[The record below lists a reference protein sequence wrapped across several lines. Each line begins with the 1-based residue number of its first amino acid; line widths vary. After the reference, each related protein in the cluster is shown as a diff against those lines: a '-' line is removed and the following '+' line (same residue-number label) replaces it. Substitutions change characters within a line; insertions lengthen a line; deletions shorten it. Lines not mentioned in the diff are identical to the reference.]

1 MAKTNQAY
9 STPAFKHQ
17 IDLRLS
23 GNESQC
29 VIPDLAAYW
38 RQLDSG
44 FVSQYP
50 SHQALQDLIGDWVGV
65 DAARIVVTAGGDDS
79 IDRIVGN
86 LLVGSRNKVVTHA
99 PSFEMVSIYTD
110 NYSGS
115 LDVEPWLEGDFPVAE
130 LIQRIDD
137 STALVVLTTP
147 NNPTGAMI
155 SLDDIFKVNQA
166 SKKHGAKLLVDH
178 AYVEFADEEPTA
190 QLTADD
196 NIMIVRTFSKAWG
209 LAGLRVGF
217 LIAPD
222 AEFAT
227 AIRNASGPYPVSAVS
242 LETARTALDQFKPLM
257 AENVARIKTIRG
269 LMVDLLTACRGRPL
283 PSGGN
288 YLLVEFSDADAV
300 WDGLASKG
308 IGVRKFAGKPVLAN
322 FLRITCPATVGDYLR
337 LAKALCEVCNTD
349 FETHQAAVAVAF
361 QPDLV
366 ANQETPDAST
376 LTAVQ
381 NGDAPASGS
390 KRQASIKRDTKETKI
405 DLQLNLD
412 GSAKVEV
419 STGIGFLDHMLTAF
433 AFHAGFDLKLICDGD
448 LEVDDHHTAEDCAI
462 ALGQAIDEALGPRKG
477 IKRFGYA
484 YAPLDEALART
495 VVDLSARP
503 WPEIHLA
510 LEREM
515 VGQWACENITHFFQ
529 SLAMTLRCSLHVDVL
544 RGANDHHRA
553 EAAFKSMAKA
563 FNQALTRVDGDVPS
577 TKGVL

>member
-29 VIPDLAAYW
+29 VIPDLAAYF
-38 RQLDSG
+38 RQLDSR

-65 DAARIVVTAGGDDS
+65 DSGRIVVTAGGDDS
-79 IDRIVGN
+79 IDRVVGN
-86 LLVGSRNKVVTHA
+86 LLAGTRKKVVTHA
-99 PSFEMVSIYTD
+99 PSFEMVSIYTG
-110 NYSGS
+110 NYDGS
-115 LDVEPWLEGDFPVAE
+115 LDVEPWLEGDFPVDDFVA
-130 LIQRIDD
+130 RIDS

-155 SLDDIFKVNQA
+155 SLDDIFKVNEA
-166 SKKHGAKLLVDH
+166 AKNLGVKLLVDH
-178 AYVEFADEEPTA
+178 AYVEFADEDPSPR
-190 QLTADD
+190 LTADE

-217 LIAPD
+217 LIAPNV
-222 AEFAT
+222 EFAT
-227 AIRNASGPYPVSAVS
+227 AIRNATGPYPVSAVS
-242 LETARTALDQFKPLM
+242 LETARTALDQFKPQM
-257 AENVARIKTIRG
+257 IENVARIKTIRG
-269 LMVDLLTACRGRPL
+269 LMFDLLIACGGRPI

-288 YLLVEFSDADAV
+288 YLLTEFSDADAV
-300 WDGLASKG
+300 WDGLAAKG

-337 LAKALCEVCNTD
+337 LAKALCEVCEAD
-349 FETHQAAVAVAF
+349 FELHQAAVGVVF
-361 QPDLV
+361 KQELV
-366 ANQETPDAST
+366 VGETTPDAEVLATNS
-376 LTAVQ
+376 
-381 NGDAPASGS
+381 GGASDTS
-390 KRQASIKRDTKETKI
+390 RTTSIKRDTKETKI

-412 GSAKVEV
+412 GNAKVEI

-544 RGANDHHRA
+544 RGSER
-553 EAAFKSMAKA
+553 
-563 FNQALTRVDGDVPS
+563 PS
-577 TKGVL
+577 PRRGCF

>member
-38 RQLDSG
+38 RQLDSR

-50 SHQALQDLIGDWVGV
+50 SHQALQDLIADWIGV
-65 DAARIVVTAGGDDS
+65 DSGRIVVTAGGDDS
-79 IDRIVGN
+79 IDRVVGT
-86 LLVGSRNKVVTHA
+86 LLAGARKKVVTHA

-110 NYSGS
+110 NYDGS
-115 LDVEPWLEGDFPVAE
+115 LDVEPWLEGKFPVDD
-130 LIQRIDD
+130 LIARIDS

-155 SLDDIFKVNQA
+155 SLDDIFKVNEA
-166 SKKHGAKLLVDH
+166 AKKQGVKVLIDH
-178 AYVEFADEEPTA
+178 AYVDFADEDPSP
-190 QLTADD
+190 QLTVDE
-196 NIMIVRTFSKAWG
+196 NIMVVRTFSKAWG

-222 AEFAT
+222 VEFAT
-227 AIRNASGPYPVSAVS
+227 AIRNATGPYPVSAVS
-242 LETARTALDQFKPLM
+242 LETARTALEQFEPQM
-257 AENVARIKTIRG
+257 IENVARIKTIRG
-269 LMVDLLTACRGRPL
+269 LMFDLLIACGGRPI

-288 YLLVEFSDADAV
+288 YLLTEFSNVDEV
-300 WDGLASKG
+300 WNGLAAKG
-308 IGVRKFAGKPVLAN
+308 IGVRKFSGKPVLAN
-322 FLRITCPATVGDYLR
+322 FLRITCPATIGDYLR
-337 LAKALCEVCNTD
+337 LAKALCEVCDAD
-349 FETHQAAVAVAF
+349 FELHQAAVGVAF
-361 QPDLV
+361 KPELV
-366 ANQETPDAST
+366 ADAATPDVDALANNSSG
-376 LTAVQ
+376 A
-381 NGDAPASGS
+381 GDAM
-390 KRQASIKRDTKETKI
+390 RTASIKRDTKETKI

-412 GSAKVEV
+412 GNAKVEI

-544 RGANDHHRA
+544 RGTNDHHRA

-563 FNQALTRVDGDVPS
+563 FNQALTKAEGDVPS

>member
-29 VIPDLAAYW
+29 VIPDLAAYF
-38 RQLDSG
+38 RQLDSR

-50 SHQALQDLIGDWVGV
+50 SHQALQDLIADWVGV
-65 DAARIVVTAGGDDS
+65 DSSRIVITAGGDDS
-79 IDRIVGN
+79 IDRVVGN
-86 LLVGSRNKVVTHA
+86 LLSKSRSKVVTHA
-99 PSFEMVSIYTD
+99 PTFEMVSIYTD
-110 NYSGS
+110 NYEGS
-115 LDVEPWLEGDFPVAE
+115 MDVEPWLEGDFPVDP
-130 LIQRIDD
+130 LIARIDS

-155 SLDDIFKVNQA
+155 SLDDIFKVNEAAKRQ
-166 SKKHGAKLLVDH
+166 GAKLLVDH
-178 AYVEFADEEPTA
+178 AYVEFADEDPSPR
-190 QLTADD
+190 LIADQ

-242 LETARTALDQFKPLM
+242 LETARTALEQFKTQM
-257 AENVARIKTIRG
+257 IENVGRIKTIRS
-269 LMVDLLTACRGRPL
+269 LMFDLLTACGGRPL

-288 YLLVEFSDADAV
+288 YLLTEFSDTDAV
-300 WDGLASKG
+300 WEGLAAKG

-337 LAKALCEVCNTD
+337 LAKALCEVCDAD
-349 FETHQAAVAVAF
+349 FEMHQAAVGGAF
-361 QPDLV
+361 KPDLI
-366 ANQETPDAST
+366 ADQATPDVDALAVRMSDVSET
-376 LTAVQ
+376 SRTA
-381 NGDAPASGS
+381 A
-390 KRQASIKRDTKETKI
+390 IKRDTKETKI
-405 DLQLNLD
+405 DLLLNLD
-412 GSAKVEV
+412 GNAKVEV

-510 LEREM
+510 LQREM

-563 FNQALTRVDGDVPS
+563 FNQALTRVEGDVPS

>member
-1 MAKTNQAY
+1 M
-9 STPAFKHQ
+9 
-17 IDLRLS
+17 
-23 GNESQC
+23 
-29 VIPDLAAYW
+29 
-38 RQLDSG
+38 
-44 FVSQYP
+44 
-50 SHQALQDLIGDWVGV
+50 
-65 DAARIVVTAGGDDS
+65 
-79 IDRIVGN
+79 N
-86 LLVGSRNKVVTHA
+86 L
-99 PSFEMVSIYTD
+99 
-110 NYSGS
+110 
-115 LDVEPWLEGDFPVAE
+115 EPWLEGDFPVDGLVA
-130 LIQRIDD
+130 RIDS

-155 SLDDIFKVNQA
+155 SLDDIFKVNEA
-166 SKKHGAKLLVDH
+166 AKKLGAKLLVDH
-178 AYVEFADEEPTA
+178 AYVEFADDAPTA
-190 QLTADD
+190 KLTADE

-222 AEFAT
+222 VEFAT
-227 AIRNASGPYPVSAVS
+227 AIRNTSGPYPVSAVS
-242 LETARTALDQFKPLM
+242 LETARTALDQYKDQM
-257 AENVARIKTIRG
+257 IENVDRIKTIRG
-269 LMVDLLTACRGRPL
+269 LMFDLLTACSGRPV

-288 YLLVEFSDADAV
+288 YLLTEFSNADAV
-300 WDGLASKG
+300 WDGLAAKG

-322 FLRITCPATVGDYLR
+322 FLRITCPATVGDYMR
-337 LAKALCEVCNTD
+337 LAKALCEVCDAD
-349 FETHQAAVAVAF
+349 FELHQAAVGVAF
-361 QPDLV
+361 KPELV
-366 ANQETPDAST
+366 AAEATPDAQALATQNSGLSDT
-376 LTAVQ
+376 SRTASV
-381 NGDAPASGS
+381 
-390 KRQASIKRDTKETKI
+390 KRDTKETKI

-412 GSAKVEV
+412 GNAKVEV

-544 RGANDHHRA
+544 RGTNDHHRA

-563 FNQALTRVDGDVPS
+563 FNQALTRVVGDVPS

>member
-29 VIPDLAAYW
+29 VIPDLAEYW
-38 RQLDSG
+38 RKLDPRL
-44 FVSQYP
+44 VSQYP

-65 DAARIVVTAGGDDS
+65 DSGRIVVTAGGDDS
-79 IDRIVGN
+79 IDRVVGN
-86 LLVGSRNKVVTHA
+86 LLAGTRKKVVTHA

-110 NYSGS
+110 NYDGS
-115 LDVEPWLEGDFPVAE
+115 LDVEPWLEGDFPVDDFVA
-130 LIQRIDD
+130 RIDS

-155 SLDDIFKVNQA
+155 SLDDIFKVNEA
-166 SKKHGAKLLVDH
+166 AKKLDVKLLVDH
-178 AYVEFADEEPTA
+178 AYVEFADEDPSPR
-190 QLTADD
+190 LTADE

-222 AEFAT
+222 TEFAT
-227 AIRNASGPYPVSAVS
+227 AIRNATGPYPVSAVS
-242 LETARTALDQFKPLM
+242 LETARTALERFKPQM
-257 AENVARIKTIRG
+257 IESVDRIKKIRA
-269 LMVDLLTACRGRPL
+269 LMFDLLTACKGRPI

-288 YLLVEFSDADAV
+288 YLLTEFLDADAV
-300 WDGLASKG
+300 WDGLAAKG

-337 LAKALCEVCNTD
+337 LAKALCEICDAD
-349 FETHQAAVAVAF
+349 FELHQAAVGVVF
-361 QPDLV
+361 KQELV
-366 ANQETPDAST
+366 ADETTPDAEVLAT
-376 LTAVQ
+376 NT
-381 NGDAPASGS
+381 GGASDTS
-390 KRQASIKRDTKETKI
+390 RTASIKRDTKETKI

-412 GSAKVEV
+412 GNAKVEI

-544 RGANDHHRA
+544 RGTNDHHRA

-563 FNQALTRVDGDVPS
+563 FNQALTRVEGDVPS

>member
-50 SHQALQDLIGDWVGV
+50 SHEALQDLIGDWVGV

-86 LLVGSRNKVVTHA
+86 LLAGSRNKVVTHA

-115 LDVEPWLEGDFPVAE
+115 LDVEPWLEGDFPVDE

-155 SLDDIFKVNQA
+155 SPDDIFKVNQA

-178 AYVEFADEEPTA
+178 AYVEFADEDITA
-190 QLTADD
+190 SLTADD

-257 AENVARIKTIRG
+257 TENVARIKTIRG
-269 LMVDLLTACRGRPL
+269 LMVDLLTTCGGRPL

-300 WDGLASKG
+300 WDGLAAKG

-337 LAKALCEVCNTD
+337 LAKALCDVCDAD
-349 FETHQAAVAVAF
+349 FETQQAAVAVAF

-366 ANQETPDAST
+366 ADQETPDAST
-376 LTAVQ
+376 LAAGQ
-381 NGDAPASGS
+381 NSDVSASGS
-390 KRQASIKRDTKETKI
+390 KRQSSIKRDTKETKI

>member
-86 LLVGSRNKVVTHA
+86 LLAGSRNKVVTHA

-115 LDVEPWLEGDFPVAE
+115 LDVEPWLEGDFPVDE

-155 SLDDIFKVNQA
+155 SPDDIFKVNQA

-178 AYVEFADEEPTA
+178 AYVEFADEDITA
-190 QLTADD
+190 SLTADD

-257 AENVARIKTIRG
+257 TENVSRIKTIRG
-269 LMVDLLTACRGRPL
+269 LMVDLLTTCGGRPL

-300 WDGLASKG
+300 WDGLAAKG

-337 LAKALCEVCNTD
+337 LAKALCDVCDAD
-349 FETHQAAVAVAF
+349 FETQQAAVAVAF

-376 LTAVQ
+376 LAAGQ
-381 NGDAPASGS
+381 NSDVPTSGS
-390 KRQASIKRDTKETKI
+390 KQQSSIKRDTKETKI

-544 RGANDHHRA
+544 LSLIHI
-553 EAAFKSMAKA
+553 
-563 FNQALTRVDGDVPS
+563 
-577 TKGVL
+577 

>member
-38 RQLDSG
+38 RQLDSR

-50 SHQALQDLIGDWVGV
+50 SHQALQDLIAEWIGV
-65 DAARIVVTAGGDDS
+65 DSGRIVVTAGGDDS
-79 IDRIVGN
+79 IDRV
-86 LLVGSRNKVVTHA
+86 VGSLLAGARKKVVTHA

-110 NYSGS
+110 NYDGS
-115 LDVEPWLEGDFPVAE
+115 LDVEPWLEGEFPVDE
-130 LIQRIDD
+130 LIARIDS

-155 SLDDIFKVNQA
+155 SLDDIFKVNEA
-166 SKKHGAKLLVDH
+166 AKKQGVKVLVDH
-178 AYVEFADEEPTA
+178 AYVDFADEDPSP
-190 QLTADD
+190 QLTADE

-222 AEFAT
+222 VEFAT
-227 AIRNASGPYPVSAVS
+227 AIRNATGPYPVSAVS
-242 LETARTALDQFKPLM
+242 LETARTALEQFKPQM
-257 AENVARIKTIRG
+257 IENVARIKTIRG
-269 LMVDLLTACRGRPL
+269 LMFDLLIACGGRPI

-288 YLLVEFSDADAV
+288 YLLTEFSNVDEV
-300 WDGLASKG
+300 WDGLAAKG

-322 FLRITCPATVGDYLR
+322 FLRITCPATIGDYLR
-337 LAKALCEVCNTD
+337 LAKALCEVCDAD
-349 FETHQAAVAVAF
+349 FELHQAAAGAAF
-361 QPDLV
+361 KPELV
-366 ANQETPDAST
+366 ADAATPDVDALAKNSSG
-376 LTAVQ
+376 A
-381 NGDAPASGS
+381 GDAM
-390 KRQASIKRDTKETKI
+390 RTASIKRDTKETKI

-412 GSAKVEV
+412 GNAKVEI

-544 RGANDHHRA
+544 RGTNDHHRA

-563 FNQALTRVDGDVPS
+563 FNQALTKVEGDVPS

>member
-9 STPAFKHQ
+9 STPAFKHE

-38 RQLDSG
+38 RQLDSR

-50 SHQALQDLIGDWVGV
+50 SHQALQNLIGDWVGV
-65 DAARIVVTAGGDDS
+65 DATRIVVTAGGDDS

-86 LLVGSRNKVVTHA
+86 LVSETRNKVVTHA

-110 NYSGS
+110 NYGGS
-115 LDVEPWLEGDFPVAE
+115 LDVEPWLEGDFPVDP
-130 LIQRIDD
+130 LIARIDA
-137 STALVVLTTP
+137 STALVVVTTP
-147 NNPTGAMI
+147 NNPTGAMV

-166 SKKHGAKLLVDH
+166 AKKHGAKLLVDH
-178 AYVEFADEEPTA
+178 AYVEFADEDPSA
-190 QLTADD
+190 QLTADE

-242 LETARTALDQFKPLM
+242 LETARTALEQFKPLM
-257 AENVARIKTIRG
+257 VEGVNRIKTIRG
-269 LMVDLLTACRGRPL
+269 LMFDLLTACGGRPL

-288 YLLVEFSDADAV
+288 YLLTEFSDADAV
-300 WDGLASKG
+300 WDGLAAKG
-308 IGVRKFAGKPVLAN
+308 IGVRKFAGKPVLVN

-337 LAKALCEVCNTD
+337 LAKAFCDICDTD
-349 FETHQAAVAVAF
+349 FETHQAAAGVAF
-361 QPDLV
+361 APELV
-366 ANQETPDAST
+366 ADQMTPEASELVAASVDSPDAGTS
-376 LTAVQ
+376 
-381 NGDAPASGS
+381 
-390 KRQASIKRDTKETKI
+390 RQATIKRDTKETKI

-412 GSAKVEV
+412 GNAKVEI

-544 RGANDHHRA
+544 RGTNDHHRA

-563 FNQALTRVDGDVPS
+563 FNQALTRVEGDVPS

>member
-86 LLVGSRNKVVTHA
+86 LLAGSRNKVVTHA

-115 LDVEPWLEGDFPVAE
+115 LDVEPWLEGDFPVDE

-155 SLDDIFKVNQA
+155 SPDDIFKVNQA

-222 AEFAT
+222 VEFAT

-257 AENVARIKTIRG
+257 TENVSRIKTIRG
-269 LMVDLLTACRGRPL
+269 LMVDLLTTCGGRPL

-300 WDGLASKG
+300 WDGLAAKG

-337 LAKALCEVCNTD
+337 LAKALCDVCDAD
-349 FETHQAAVAVAF
+349 FETQQAAVAVAF

-376 LTAVQ
+376 LAAGQ
-381 NGDAPASGS
+381 NSDVPASGS
-390 KRQASIKRDTKETKI
+390 KRQSSIKRDTKETKI

>member
-1 MAKTNQAY
+1 MAKINQAY
-9 STPAFKHQ
+9 STPAFKHE

-38 RQLDSG
+38 RQLDSR

-50 SHQALQDLIGDWVGV
+50 SHQALQDLIGAWVGV
-65 DAARIVVTAGGDDS
+65 DAGRIVVTAGGDDS

-86 LLVGSRNKVVTHA
+86 LVTETRSKVVTHA

-110 NYSGS
+110 NYDGS
-115 LDVEPWLEGDFPVAE
+115 MDVEPWLEGDFPVDQ
-130 LIQRIDD
+130 LIARIDGT
-137 STALVVLTTP
+137 TALVVVTTP
-147 NNPTGAMI
+147 NNPTGAMV
-155 SLDDIFKVNQA
+155 SLDDIFKINEA
-166 SKKHGAKLLVDH
+166 AKKNGAKLLVDH
-178 AYVEFADEEPTA
+178 AYVEFADEDPSA
-190 QLTADD
+190 QLTADE

-217 LIAPD
+217 MIAPD
-222 AEFAT
+222 VEFAT

-242 LETARTALDQFKPLM
+242 LETARVALEQFKPLM
-257 AENVARIKTIRG
+257 VEGVARIKKIRG
-269 LMVDLLTACRGRPL
+269 LMFELLAACGGRPI

-288 YLLVEFSDADAV
+288 YLLTEFSDADAV
-300 WDGLASKG
+300 WDGLAATG
-308 IGVRKFAGKPVLAN
+308 IGVRKFAGKPVLAK

-337 LAKALCEVCNTD
+337 LAKALCEVCD
-349 FETHQAAVAVAF
+349 SDYELHQAAAGVAF
-361 QPDLV
+361 AAELV
-366 ANQETPDAST
+366 ADQETPDPSELVT
-376 LTAVQ
+376 RQ
-381 NGDAPASGS
+381 PGDAGVT
-390 KRQASIKRDTKETKI
+390 RQASIKRDTKETKI

-412 GSAKVEV
+412 GNAKVEI

-563 FNQALTRVDGDVPS
+563 FNQALTRVEGDVPS

>member
-50 SHQALQDLIGDWVGV
+50 SHEALQDLIGDWVGV

-86 LLVGSRNKVVTHA
+86 LLAGSRNKVVTHA

-115 LDVEPWLEGDFPVAE
+115 LDVEPWLEGDFPVDE

-155 SLDDIFKVNQA
+155 SPDDIFKVNQA

-178 AYVEFADEEPTA
+178 AYVEFADEDITA
-190 QLTADD
+190 SLTADD

-257 AENVARIKTIRG
+257 TENVARIKTIRG
-269 LMVDLLTACRGRPL
+269 LMVDLLTTCGGRPL

-288 YLLVEFSDADAV
+288 YLLVEFPDADAV
-300 WDGLASKG
+300 WDGLAAKG

-337 LAKALCEVCNTD
+337 LAKALCDVCDAD
-349 FETHQAAVAVAF
+349 FETQQAAVAVAF

-376 LTAVQ
+376 LAAGQ
-381 NGDAPASGS
+381 NSDVSASGS
-390 KRQASIKRDTKETKI
+390 KRQSSIKRDTKETKI

>member
-38 RQLDSG
+38 RQLDSR

-50 SHQALQDLIGDWVGV
+50 SHQALQDLIADWVGV
-65 DAARIVVTAGGDDS
+65 ESGRIVVTAGGDDS
-79 IDRIVGN
+79 IDRVVGN
-86 LLVGSRNKVVTHA
+86 LLSGSRKKVVTHA

-110 NYSGS
+110 NYDGS
-115 LDVEPWLEGDFPVAE
+115 IDLEPWLEGNFPVDQ
-130 LIQRIDD
+130 LIARIDS

-155 SLDDIFKVNQA
+155 SLDDIFKVNEA
-166 SKKHGAKLLVDH
+166 AKKQGVKLLVDH
-178 AYVEFADEEPTA
+178 AYVDFADEDPSPR
-190 QLTADD
+190 LTADE

-217 LIAPD
+217 LIAPNVD
-222 AEFAT
+222 FAT

-242 LETARTALDQFKPLM
+242 LETARTALEQFKPQM
-257 AENVARIKTIRG
+257 MENIARIKTIRG
-269 LMVDLLTACRGRPL
+269 LMFELLTACGSRPI

-288 YLLVEFSDADAV
+288 YLLTEFSDADAV
-300 WDGLASKG
+300 WDGLAAKG
-308 IGVRKFAGKPVLAN
+308 IGVRKFAGKPVLAK

-337 LAKALCEVCNTD
+337 LAKALCEVCDAD
-349 FETHQAAVAVAF
+349 FELHQAAVGVAF
-361 QPDLV
+361 KSELV
-366 ANQETPDAST
+366 ADAATPDAEALATNDSS
-376 LTAVQ
+376 AS
-381 NGDAPASGS
+381 DAA
-390 KRQASIKRDTKETKI
+390 RTASIKRDTKETKI

-412 GSAKVEV
+412 GNAKVEI

-544 RGANDHHRA
+544 RGTNDHHRA

-563 FNQALTRVDGDVPS
+563 FNQALTRVEGDVPS

>member
-38 RQLDSG
+38 RQLDSR

-50 SHQALQDLIGDWVGV
+50 SHTALQELIGDWIGV
-65 DAARIVVTAGGDDS
+65 DSGRIVVTAGGDDS
-79 IDRIVGN
+79 IDRVVGN
-86 LLVGSRNKVVTHA
+86 LLTGTRKKVVTHA

-110 NYSGS
+110 NYDGS
-115 LDVEPWLEGDFPVAE
+115 MDVEPWLEGDFPVDDFVA
-130 LIQRIDD
+130 RIDS

-155 SLDDIFKVNQA
+155 SLDDIFKVNEA
-166 SKKHGAKLLVDH
+166 AKKLDVKLLVDH
-178 AYVEFADEEPTA
+178 AYVEFADEDPSPR
-190 QLTADD
+190 LTADE

-217 LIAPD
+217 LIAPNV
-222 AEFAT
+222 EFAT
-227 AIRNASGPYPVSAVS
+227 AIRNATGPYPVSAVS
-242 LETARTALDQFKPLM
+242 LETARTALDQFKPQM
-257 AENVARIKTIRG
+257 IENVARIKTIRG
-269 LMVDLLTACRGRPL
+269 LMFDLLIACGGRPIL
-283 PSGGN
+283 SGGN
-288 YLLVEFSDADAV
+288 YLLTEFPNADGV
-300 WDGLASKG
+300 WNGLAAKG

-337 LAKALCEVCNTD
+337 LAKALCEVCEAD
-349 FETHQAAVAVAF
+349 FELHQAAVGVAF
-361 QPDLV
+361 KQELV
-366 ANQETPDAST
+366 VGETTPDAEVLAT
-376 LTAVQ
+376 
-381 NGDAPASGS
+381 NGGGASDTS
-390 KRQASIKRDTKETKI
+390 RTASIKRDTKETKI

-412 GSAKVEV
+412 GNAKVEI

-544 RGANDHHRA
+544 RGTNDHHRA

-563 FNQALTRVDGDVPS
+563 FNQALTRVEGDVPS